1 MVITANLQ
9 HGQNT
14 ATLFDYAGQARLLA
28 SLADVVSA
36 QEVSPADLP
45 AWDAAFSSLGFNRT
59 IYVENSPQMNDG
71 QVIWYRAAKVT
82 VNATYSRKL
91 SNGYIG
97 FDGSTSVDKS
107 AVAIDATIENK
118 RALIVGTHLCWSK
131 CADSLADVDT
141 GKSWQ
146 RDVQATELKT
156 WIAGLGYNSI
166 ILAGDFDMTPA
177 FPQYQLF
184 ADFIDAWKLGL
195 QQGTATASWSDRND
209 DGVPDMPLGDLTTRT
224 HDTRRIDYVFLQ
236 GAVGLISI
244 DLPDLRQPCVLVDGQ
259 CPGVRQ
265 RWGITDDLGVRPSDH
280 NWLRAT
286 VVLY

>member
-1 MVITANLQ
+1 VVTANLQ

-14 ATLFDYAGQARLLA
+14 ATVFNYLGQAHVLA

-45 AWDAAFSSLGFNRT
+45 NWDAAFSSLGFNRT
-59 IYVENSPQMNDG
+59 IYVENSAQTNDG
-71 QVIWYRAAKVT
+71 QVIWYRSAKVT
-82 VNATYSRKL
+82 VNATYSHKL
-91 SNGYIG
+91 SNGLIG
-97 FDGSTSVDKS
+97 FDGTTSVDKS
-107 AVAIDATIENK
+107 AVAIDATIADK
-118 RALIVGTHLCWSK
+118 RTLIVDTHLCWSK

-146 RDVQATELKT
+146 RDAQARELNT
-156 WIAGLGYNSI
+156 WIASLRYNSI
-166 ILAGDFDMTPA
+166 VLAGDFDMTPT

-184 ADFIDAWKLGL
+184 ASYIDAWKLGL
-195 QQGTATASWSDRND
+195 QLGIATADWADR
-209 DGVPDMPLGDLTTRT
+209 DGDGLSDMPLGDLTTRT

-236 GAVGLISI
+236 GLVGLIGI
-244 DLPDLRQPCVLVDGQ
+244 DLPDLRQPCALVNGQ
-259 CPGVRQ
+259 CPAVQQ
-265 RWGITDDLGVRPSDH
+265 RWGIAEDLGVRPSDH